1 MARVIRTPGAPAEA
15 QAEPAAEQAAAT
27 EAAQAEP
34 EQDLP
39 EDEPEQV
46 MAQPEPVDEGP
57 KLRAA
62 DVNERTI
69 RGPVLTADGWVCPD
83 ESGRKPV
90 DALRA

>member
-15 QAEPAAEQAAAT
+15 PTEPVIEQAADT
-27 EAAQAEP
+27 AQPEP

-39 EDEPEQV
+39 EAEAEQV

-62 DVNERTI
+62 DIDAKAI